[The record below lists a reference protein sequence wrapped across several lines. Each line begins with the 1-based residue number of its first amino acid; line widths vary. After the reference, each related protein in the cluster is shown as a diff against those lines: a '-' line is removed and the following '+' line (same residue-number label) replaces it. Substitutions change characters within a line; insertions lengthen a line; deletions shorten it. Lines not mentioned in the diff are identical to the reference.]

1 MEWVTK
7 QFAGDYLTS
16 YAYSDFLKQMPE
28 ITLPGLPA
36 GKYRAFQT
44 ENDFPFDGAT
54 VVGSYVPN
62 WYDIRDGQHYLV
74 AIHKKGILYRRL
86 YNQVKVKGSILL
98 LSDMPGIAS
107 FEVSVKDVL
116 EIWEARAVISYQMPE
131 PRTNA
136 SLDGLSALVSE
147 MQRELERLRK

>member
-1 MEWVTK
+1 
-7 QFAGDYLTS
+7 
-16 YAYSDFLKQMPE
+16 
-28 ITLPGLPA
+28 
-36 GKYRAFQT
+36 
-44 ENDFPFDGAT
+44 
-54 VVGSYVPN
+54 
-62 WYDIRDGQHYLV
+62 V